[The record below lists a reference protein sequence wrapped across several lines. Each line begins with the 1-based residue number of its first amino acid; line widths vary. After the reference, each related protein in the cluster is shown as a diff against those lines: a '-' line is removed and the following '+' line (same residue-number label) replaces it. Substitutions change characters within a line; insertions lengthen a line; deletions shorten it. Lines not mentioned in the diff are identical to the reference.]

1 MRLARAIVSHPAVV
15 FAAPLVIIGLG
26 GYLGN
31 WLVLGAGV
39 VVLVAALAVAIARR
53 ARERQ
58 WRLRWPVAANEVQPP
73 APLPAGPVEMPPS
86 TAQGVEVVDEV
97 LMPRPAGQTEE
108 DRVLALRLIGEVMRE
123 LPDLSLYEMRHVA
136 GWLFYLH
143 EHLGEEWS
151 VVLTP
156 IDPETLPKRRNV
168 VSLNPP
174 VAGFGRPETDPRALG
189 LRMSLER
196 LVTSMRN
203 EALRRR

>member
-1 MRLARAIVSHPAVV
+1 MKLARAVVSHPAVM

-31 WLVLGAGV
+31 WLVLGAGA
-39 VVLVAALAVAIARR
+39 VVLVAAFVVAVLRWARKR
-53 ARERQ
+53 R
-58 WRLRWPVAANEVQPP
+58 WRLRWPIAVEELNDRSVPP
-73 APLPAGPVEMPPS
+73 AAPAQLSASAAQAVEIFD
-86 TAQGVEVVDEV
+86 EVV
-97 LMPRPAGQTEE
+97 MPRPTGQSEE
-108 DRVLALRLIGEVMRE
+108 DRVLALRLIGDVMRE
-123 LPDLSLYEMRHVA
+123 LPNLTLHEIRHVA
-136 GWLFYLH
+136 GWLYYLH

-151 VVLTP
+151 VESRP
-156 IDPETLPKRRNV
+156 IDPETLPKRRNL

-174 VAGFGRPETDPRALG
+174 VAGFGRPETDPQALG